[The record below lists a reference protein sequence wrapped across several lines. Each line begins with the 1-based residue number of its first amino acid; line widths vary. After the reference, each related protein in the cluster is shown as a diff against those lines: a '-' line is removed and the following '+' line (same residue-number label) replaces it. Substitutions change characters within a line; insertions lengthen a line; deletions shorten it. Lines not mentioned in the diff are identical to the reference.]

1 MFINVK
7 NALRNPGEAFKAE
20 GSLEYEPVELMGRLV
35 FDGPAVFEGEICANG
50 EGVVLTG
57 RVRANVKMNCNR
69 CDREFIMPVNAKVSQ
84 MYYLDSAPEHEY
96 VLRDGQ
102 WILLDEPVLE
112 SILMEIPIQRLCKE
126 DCKGLCGVCGHDLN
140 QGDCGCSRIGN

>member
-35 FDGPAVFEGEICANG
+35 FDGPAVFEGEICSNG

-96 VLRDGQ
+96 VLRDG
-102 WILLDEPVLE
+102 PVDTFRRAGAGKHFDGNTNTAAVQRGL
-112 SILMEIPIQRLCKE
+112 QRLMRRMRPRPQPR
-126 DCKGLCGVCGHDLN
+126 GLRLLKN
-140 QGDCGCSRIGN
+140 R